1 MKKIACTFLSLC
13 HYTTLKAFIGG
24 SLIIGTASVA
34 HADLRLCNQTSSKI
48 SVAIG
53 HKKDGSWKTEGWWN
67 FSPTDDDN
75 ACKVLLPG
83 PLTSR
88 FYYVYAMDITKGGEW
103 GGKAL
108 LCTQQKEFTIEG
120 IENCIPRGYEQTGF
134 FEVDTSKQESWTIQL
149 TDQDFSYTWTCIIFP
164 RNAAKTV

>member
-1 MKKIACTFLSLC
+1 MGFV
-13 HYTTLKAFIGG
+13 GG
-24 SLIIGTASVA
+24 SISIGAATIA
-34 HADLRLCNQTSSKI
+34 HADLRLCNKTSSKI

-53 HKKDGSWKTEGWWN
+53 HKRDGSWKTEGWWN

-83 PLTSR
+83 PLKSR

-108 LCTQQKEFTIEG
+108 LCTQQKEFTIDG
-120 IENCIPRGYEQTGF
+120 IENCIPRGFEQTGF

-149 TDQDFSYTWTCIIFP
+149 TDPEQDGT
-164 RNAAKTV
+164 